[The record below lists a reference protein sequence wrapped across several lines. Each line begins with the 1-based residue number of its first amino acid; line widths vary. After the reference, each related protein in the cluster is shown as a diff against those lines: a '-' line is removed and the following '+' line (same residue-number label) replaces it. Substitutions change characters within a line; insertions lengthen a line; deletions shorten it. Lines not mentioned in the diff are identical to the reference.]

1 MKTRT
6 PKLIAIALVLLAAAV
21 RLPERVMLMGAS
33 AQQTENEVTLTN
45 SQFTPKTITVTEGAT
60 VTWNNKEGFH
70 TVEADDGSYSS
81 KALSAGDKFTQQ
93 FPKAGKYPYHCKL
106 HGSKGGH
113 NMAGVVIV
121 KKK

>member
-6 PKLIAIALVLLAAAV
+6 PKLIAVALVLLSAAV
-21 RLPERVMLMGAS
+21 RLPERVMLLGAS
-33 AQQTENEVTLTN
+33 AQTENEVTLTN
-45 SQFTPKTITVTEGAT
+45 SQFTPKTITVKEGAT

-70 TVEADDGSYSS
+70 TVEADDGSFDS
-81 KALSAGDKFTQQ
+81 KALSAGAKFTQQ

-113 NMAGVVIV
+113 DMAGVVVVV
-121 KKK
+121 KK